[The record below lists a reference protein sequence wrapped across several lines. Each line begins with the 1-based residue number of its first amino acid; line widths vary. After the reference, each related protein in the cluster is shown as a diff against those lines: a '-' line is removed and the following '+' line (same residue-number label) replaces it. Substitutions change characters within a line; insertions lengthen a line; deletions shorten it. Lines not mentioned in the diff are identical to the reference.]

1 MGDHIELKCDS
12 FLLLLM
18 RCFLI
23 SSVFCKLFS
32 LRNHFNIPDSCYEL
46 TGFPVLSRSRVMMSS
61 IKLKFSGEKEM
72 GTFLLCH
79 FSWLTCK
86 MHIVIYLKLGYFPFW
101 LFEAIILLNCT
112 TGWISELLWSP
123 LAVIHI
129 INVLQFLQNTS
140 KFTAFCV

>member
-1 MGDHIELKCDS
+1 
-12 FLLLLM
+12 M